1 MSKQSAP
8 QKFTNV
14 NGYMIRYL
22 EDGPTDGKILILLHG
37 LGASAERWSRVIPT
51 LSRDYRVIAPD
62 IIGFGYSDKPAVEY
76 TMDFFIDFFRSFL
89 DNLGISKASIIGSS
103 LGGHIASEFAIRFNH
118 IVEKLVLV
126 SPAGMMRKSSPTLDR
141 YIMAALYPEYQR
153 VCDTFREMVYDPN
166 AVNQEIL
173 MDFLNRMSLPNAKY
187 AFMSTL
193 LGIRYAPR
201 LTGRL
206 SNIAAPTLLVWGE
219 NDTTIPMTEYAN
231 QYNGIPNM
239 EELVVIK
246 KCRHIPPV
254 EKPATFNRIVL
265 RFLMRTSLI
274 PATLLL
280 SKSRPRLTESS

>member
-1 MSKQSAP
+1 LSKQSTP

-14 NGYMIRYL
+14 NGCMIRYL

-51 LSRDYRVIAPD
+51 LSGDYRVIAPD
-62 IIGFGYSDKPAVEY
+62 IIGFGYSDKPAVDY
-76 TMDFFIDFFRSFL
+76 TMDFFIEFLRSFL
-89 DNLGISKASIIGSS
+89 DKLGISKASIIGSS

-118 IVEKLVLV
+118 MVEKLVLV
-126 SPAGMMRKSSPTLDR
+126 SPAGMMRKSSPALDR

-153 VCDTFREMVYDPN
+153 VCETFREMVYDPN
-166 AVNQEIL
+166 AINQEIL
-173 MDFLNRMSLPNAKY
+173 MDFVNRMSLPNAKY

-201 LTGRL
+201 LTDRL
-206 SNIAAPTLLVWGE
+206 SNIIAPTLLVWGE
-219 NDTTIPMTEYAN
+219 NDTTIPLAECAN

-239 EELVVIK
+239 EELVVMK
-246 KCRHIPPV
+246 NCRHIPPI

-274 PATLLL
+274 PARPLM
-280 SKSRPRLTESS
+280 SKSRPLLK